1 MTNPNITPEL
11 ERAARAIYKTLY
23 DDPATE
29 AWMEDNPF
37 ELTNVGYD
45 GEIDF
50 VRVAAIVLRS
60 LLPPSEGMVEILATV
75 PIECGTRGADPGDS
89 VRIFTAM
96 INRVLGETV
105 DG

>member
-50 VRVAAIVLRS
+50 VRVASIVLLS
-60 LLPPSEGMVEILATV
+60 LLPPSEGMVRAGQPHAGVAGSSAQRT
-75 PIECGTRGADPGDS
+75 
-89 VRIFTAM
+89 FTA
-96 INRVLGETV
+96 IIHHVLGEK
-105 DG
+105 